1 MTKRHCAIALILC
14 LGSSLA
20 FAGKSSKSPLPCEAS
35 NTPPAR
41 DANSTA
47 SPCPPAK
54 TKEKN
59 KNAKPAPAPTKEEQ
73 EFEHLLQGIH
83 G

>member
-1 MTKRHCAIALILC
+1 MRKRHSALALILC

-20 FAGKSSKSPLPCEAS
+20 FAGKSSKSPPPCEAS
-35 NTPPAR
+35 NTSPAK

-54 TKEKN
+54 KKEKN
-59 KNAKPAPAPTKEEQ
+59 TNAKPASAPTKEEQ
-73 EFEHLLQGIH
+73 EFDHLLLGIH

>member
-1 MTKRHCAIALILC
+1 MSKRHSALALILC

-20 FAGKSSKSPLPCEAS
+20 FAGKSSKSCEAS
-35 NTPPAR
+35 NTPPAKGT
-41 DANSTA
+41 NSTT

-54 TKEKN
+54 KKEKN
-59 KNAKPAPAPTKEEQ
+59 KNAKPAPAPTKQEQ
-73 EFEHLLQGIH
+73 EFDHLLLGIH